1 MFGLRSLVLGP
12 PYKLLMGFRAML
24 HDETCYPNP
33 MEFDPDRFVDQERNM
48 KLGINKFPQAAFG
61 FGRR

>member
-1 MFGLRSLVLGP
+1 
-12 PYKLLMGFRAML
+12 ML

-33 MEFDPDRFVDQERNM
+33 MEFDPDRFVDQEQNM